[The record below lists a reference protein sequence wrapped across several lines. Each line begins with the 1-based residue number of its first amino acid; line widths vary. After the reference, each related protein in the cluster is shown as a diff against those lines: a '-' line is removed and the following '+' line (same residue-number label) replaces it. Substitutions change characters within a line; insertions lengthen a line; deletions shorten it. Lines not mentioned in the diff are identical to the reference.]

1 MHDAWVDVPVRQPPD
16 RFGTY
21 TRSIGTHEHFR
32 WLRKIVWAIL
42 ILNVFDAFLTLFWVY
57 TGRATE
63 ANPAMEV
70 LVHEYPVLFVVVKF
84 SLVLLGSLL
93 LWRFRRRRLSVVAIF
108 LAFMVYYAVLL
119 YHLQSMN
126 LQLLSFLS

>member
-1 MHDAWVDVPVRQPPD
+1 MRQPPD

-93 LWRFRRRRLSVVAIF
+93 RSAAPRG
-108 LAFMVYYAVLL
+108 
-119 YHLQSMN
+119 
-126 LQLLSFLS
+126 